1 MKRQRI
7 HLQKGLKTK
16 QIRIIILKKIDRKKT
31 IAEKDKK
38 NNKKLKNK

>member
-16 QIRIIILKKIDRKKT
+16 QIRIIIKKIDRKKT

-38 NNKKLKNK
+38 TTKS